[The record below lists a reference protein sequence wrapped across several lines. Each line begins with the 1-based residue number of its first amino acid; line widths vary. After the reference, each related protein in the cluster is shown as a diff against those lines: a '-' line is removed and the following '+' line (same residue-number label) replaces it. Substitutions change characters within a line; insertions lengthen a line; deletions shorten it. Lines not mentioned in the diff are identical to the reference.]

1 MKILLYNPNTTES
14 ITDKLYETA
23 KLVNGRDT
31 NLIPMTATKGF
42 PYISTKV
49 EAQITGTLVLEKIA
63 EIHSEYDAIIIAAFG
78 DPGLIAARTLFNL
91 PIIGLGEAAM
101 LSACLFGKKFS
112 IISFTNAM
120 ASWYEESV
128 ELLGLQSR
136 YAGFRAIDG
145 VNLSIDKIQS
155 LQKQSLIESANNAI
169 DIDGG
174 EVVIFAGAP
183 LSLSG
188 FKKIVQNEIRVP
200 VIDCAEAAVKQAELA
215 ITMNH
220 NITNKNKLPPKLSV
234 GINQKLSEIISHK
247 ISNGS

>member
-1 MKILLYNPNTTES
+1 MKILLYNPNTS
-14 ITDKLYETA
+14 KNITKKLYDTA
-23 KLVNGRDT
+23 KLVINKET
-31 NLIPMTATKGF
+31 TLIPKTAEKGF

-63 EIHSEYDAIIIAAFG
+63 ELHSQYDAIIIAAFG
-78 DPGLIAARTLFNL
+78 DPGLIPAKTLFNL

-120 ASWYEESV
+120 AAWYEESV

-145 VNLSIDKIQS
+145 VNLTIDKIQT
-155 LQKQSLIESANNAI
+155 LQKKSLIESAKNAI
-169 DIDGG
+169 NIDGG
-174 EVVIFAGAP
+174 DVVIFAGAP
-183 LSLSG
+183 LSG
-188 FKKIVQNEIRVP
+188 FKIIVQKDISVP

-215 ITMNH
+215 VVM
-220 NITNKNKLPPKLSV
+220 NKNSINKHKLPPKSSIGV
-234 GINQKLSEIISHK
+234 DKKLSQMISHK
-247 ISNGS
+247 VNNGS

>member
-1 MKILLYNPNTTES
+1 MKILLYNPNISES
-14 ITDKLYETA
+14 ITNTLYNTA
-23 KLVNGRDT
+23 KLVVSEGT
-31 NLIPMTATKGF
+31 TLVPMTAKKGF

-63 EIHSEYDAIIIAAFG
+63 EIHSQYDAIIIAAFG
-78 DPGLIAARTLFNL
+78 DPGLIPAKTLFNL

-128 ELLGLQSR
+128 EVLGLQSR

-145 VNLSIDKIQS
+145 VNLTIDKIQT
-155 LQKQSLIESANNAI
+155 LQKKSLIESAKLAI
-169 DIDGG
+169 NIDGG

-183 LSLSG
+183 LSG
-188 FKKIVQNEIRVP
+188 FKKIVQKDISVP
-200 VIDCAEAAVKQAELA
+200 VIDCAEAAVKQAESA
-215 ITMNH
+215 VVMNQ
-220 NITNKNKLPPKLSV
+220 NTINKHKLPPKSSIGV
-234 GINQKLSEIISHK
+234 DKKLSQLISQK
-247 ISNGS
+247 VNNGS

>member
-1 MKILLYNPNTTES
+1 MKILLYNPNTSES
-14 ITDKLYETA
+14 ITNTLYDTA
-23 KLVNGRDT
+23 KLVVSEGT
-31 NLIPMTATKGF
+31 TLVPMTAKKGF

-63 EIHSEYDAIIIAAFG
+63 EIHSQYDAIIIAAFG
-78 DPGLIAARTLFNL
+78 DPGLIPAKTLFNL

-128 ELLGLQSR
+128 EVLGLQCR

-145 VNLSIDKIQS
+145 VNLTIDKIQTI
-155 LQKQSLIESANNAI
+155 QKKSLIESAKLAI
-169 DIDGG
+169 NIDGG

-183 LSLSG
+183 LSG
-188 FKKIVQNEIRVP
+188 FKKIVQKEISVP
-200 VIDCAEAAVKQAELA
+200 VIDCAEAAVKQAESA
-215 ITMNH
+215 VVMNQ
-220 NITNKNKLPPKLSV
+220 NTINKHKLPPKSSIGV
-234 GINQKLSEIISHK
+234 DKKLSQLISQK
-247 ISNGS
+247 VNNGS

>member
-1 MKILLYNPNTTES
+1 MLYNPNTSES
-14 ITDKLYETA
+14 ITNTLYDTA
-23 KLVNGRDT
+23 KLVVSEGT
-31 NLIPMTATKGF
+31 TLVPMTAKKGF

-63 EIHSEYDAIIIAAFG
+63 ETHSQYDAIIIAAFG
-78 DPGLIAARTLFNL
+78 DPGLIPAKTLFNL

-120 ASWYEESV
+120 AAWYVESV

-145 VNLSIDKIQS
+145 VNLTIDKIQT
-155 LQKQSLIESANNAI
+155 LQKKSLIESAKLAI
-169 DIDGG
+169 NIDGG

-183 LSLSG
+183 LSG
-188 FKKIVQNEIRVP
+188 FKKNIQKEISVP
-200 VIDCAEAAVKQAELA
+200 VIDCAEAAVKQAESA
-215 ITMNH
+215 VVMNQNTIYKH
-220 NITNKNKLPPKLSV
+220 KLPPKSSIGV
-234 GINQKLSEIISHK
+234 DKKLSQLISQK
-247 ISNGS
+247 VNNGS

>member
-1 MKILLYNPNTTES
+1 MKILLYNPNTSES
-14 ITDKLYETA
+14 ITNTLYDTA
-23 KLVNGRDT
+23 KLVVSEGT
-31 NLIPMTATKGF
+31 TLVPMTAKKGF

-63 EIHSEYDAIIIAAFG
+63 EIHSKYDAIIIAAFG
-78 DPGLIAARTLFNL
+78 DPGLIPAKTLFNL

-128 ELLGLQSR
+128 EVLGLQSR

-145 VNLSIDKIQS
+145 VNLTIDKIQT
-155 LQKQSLIESANNAI
+155 LQKKSLIESAKLAI
-169 DIDGG
+169 NIDGG

-183 LSLSG
+183 LSG
-188 FKKIVQNEIRVP
+188 FKKIVQKEIGVP
-200 VIDCAEAAVKQAELA
+200 VIDCAEAAVKQAESA
-215 ITMNH
+215 VVMNQ
-220 NITNKNKLPPKLSV
+220 NTINKHKLPPKSSIGV
-234 GINQKLSEIISHK
+234 DKKLSQLISQK
-247 ISNGS
+247 VNNGS

>member
-1 MKILLYNPNTTES
+1 MKILLYNPNTSKNITE
-14 ITDKLYETA
+14 KLYETG
-23 KLVNGRDT
+23 KLVISKET
-31 NLIPMTATKGF
+31 TLIPKTAEKGF

-63 EIHSEYDAIIIAAFG
+63 EFHSQYDAIIIAAFG
-78 DPGLIAARTLFNL
+78 DPGLIPAKTLFNL
-91 PIIGLGEAAM
+91 PIVGLGEAAM

-145 VNLSIDKIQS
+145 VNLTIDKIQTV
-155 LQKQSLIESANNAI
+155 QKKSLIESAKNAI
-169 DIDGG
+169 NIDGG

-183 LSLSG
+183 LSG
-188 FKKIVQNEIRVP
+188 FKKIVQKEISVP

-215 ITMNH
+215 VVM
-220 NITNKNKLPPKLSV
+220 NKNSIIKHKLPPKSSIGV
-234 GINQKLSEIISHK
+234 NKKLSQLISHK
-247 ISNGS
+247 DNNGS

>member
-1 MKILLYNPNTTES
+1 
-14 ITDKLYETA
+14 
-23 KLVNGRDT
+23 
-31 NLIPMTATKGF
+31 
-42 PYISTKV
+42 
-49 EAQITGTLVLEKIA
+49 
-63 EIHSEYDAIIIAAFG
+63 
-78 DPGLIAARTLFNL
+78 
-91 PIIGLGEAAM
+91 
-101 LSACLFGKKFS
+101 
-112 IISFTNAM
+112 M

-155 LQKQSLIESANNAI
+155 LQKKSLIESANNAI

-183 LSLSG
+183 LSG

-215 ITMNH
+215 VTMNQ
-220 NITNKNKLPPKLSV
+220 NISSKNKLPPKLSV
-234 GINQKLSEIISHK
+234 GIDQKLSEIISHK
-247 ISNGS
+247 ISNG

>member
-1 MKILLYNPNTTES
+1 MKILLYNPNTSES
-14 ITDKLYETA
+14 ITNTLYDTA
-23 KLVNGRDT
+23 KLVVSEGT
-31 NLIPMTATKGF
+31 TLVPMTAKKGF

-63 EIHSEYDAIIIAAFG
+63 EIHSQYDAIIIAAFG
-78 DPGLIAARTLFNL
+78 DPGLIPAKTLFNL

-128 ELLGLQSR
+128 EVLGLQSR

-145 VNLSIDKIQS
+145 VNLTIDKIQT
-155 LQKQSLIESANNAI
+155 LQKKSLIDSAKLAI
-169 DIDGG
+169 NIDGG

-183 LSLSG
+183 LSG
-188 FKKIVQNEIRVP
+188 FKKIVQKEISVP
-200 VIDCAEAAVKQAELA
+200 VIDCAEAVVKQAESA
-215 ITMNH
+215 VVMNQ
-220 NITNKNKLPPKLSV
+220 NTVNKHKLPPKSSIGV
-234 GINQKLSEIISHK
+234 DKKLSQLISQK
-247 ISNGS
+247 VNNGS

>member
-1 MKILLYNPNTTES
+1 MKILLYNPNTS
-14 ITDKLYETA
+14 KYITNTLYDTA
-23 KLVNGRDT
+23 KLVVSEGT
-31 NLIPMTATKGF
+31 TLVPMTAKKGF

-63 EIHSEYDAIIIAAFG
+63 EIHSQYDAIIIAAFG
-78 DPGLIAARTLFNL
+78 DPGLIPAKTLFNL

-128 ELLGLQSR
+128 EVLGLQSR

-145 VNLSIDKIQS
+145 VNLTIDKIQT
-155 LQKQSLIESANNAI
+155 LQKKSLIESAKLAI
-169 DIDGG
+169 NIDGG

-183 LSLSG
+183 LSG
-188 FKKIVQNEIRVP
+188 FKKIVQKEISVP
-200 VIDCAEAAVKQAELA
+200 VIDCAEAAVKQAESA
-215 ITMNH
+215 VVMNQ
-220 NITNKNKLPPKLSV
+220 NTINKHKLPPKSSIGV
-234 GINQKLSEIISHK
+234 DKKLSQLISQK
-247 ISNGS
+247 VNNGS

>member
-1 MKILLYNPNTTES
+1 MKILLYNPNTS
-14 ITDKLYETA
+14 KNITKKLYETA
-23 KLVNGRDT
+23 KLVISKET
-31 NLIPMTATKGF
+31 TLIPKTAEKGF

-63 EIHSEYDAIIIAAFG
+63 ELHSQYDAIIIAAFG
-78 DPGLIAARTLFNL
+78 DPGLIPAKTLFNL

-120 ASWYEESV
+120 AAWYEESV

-145 VNLSIDKIQS
+145 VNLTIDKIQT
-155 LQKQSLIESANNAI
+155 LQKKSLIESAKNAI
-169 DIDGG
+169 NIDGG
-174 EVVIFAGAP
+174 DVVIFAGAP
-183 LSLSG
+183 LSG
-188 FKKIVQNEIRVP
+188 FKIIVQKDISVP

-215 ITMNH
+215 VVM
-220 NITNKNKLPPKLSV
+220 NKNSINKHKLPPKSSIGV
-234 GINQKLSEIISHK
+234 DKKLSQLISHTL
-247 ISNGS
+247 INGS

>member
-1 MKILLYNPNTTES
+1 MKILLYNPNTSES
-14 ITDKLYETA
+14 ITHTLYDTA
-23 KLVNGRDT
+23 KLVVSEGT
-31 NLIPMTATKGF
+31 TLVPMTAKKGF

-63 EIHSEYDAIIIAAFG
+63 EIHSQYDAIIIAAFG
-78 DPGLIAARTLFNL
+78 DPGLIPAKTLFNL

-128 ELLGLQSR
+128 EVLGLQSR

-145 VNLSIDKIQS
+145 VNLTIDKIQT
-155 LQKQSLIESANNAI
+155 LQKKPLIKSAKLAI
-169 DIDGG
+169 NIDGG

-183 LSLSG
+183 LSG
-188 FKKIVQNEIRVP
+188 FKKIVQKEISVP
-200 VIDCAEAAVKQAELA
+200 IIDCAEAAVKQAESA
-215 ITMNH
+215 VVMNQNTIYKH
-220 NITNKNKLPPKLSV
+220 KLPPKSSIGV
-234 GINQKLSEIISHK
+234 DKKLSQLISQK
-247 ISNGS
+247 VNNGS

>member
-1 MKILLYNPNTTES
+1 MKILLYNPNTSAS
-14 ITDKLYETA
+14 ITEKLYETA
-23 KLVNGRDT
+23 KLVISRDT
-31 NLIPMTATKGF
+31 NLIPKTAEKGF

-49 EAQITGTLVLEKIA
+49 EAQITGTFVLEKIA
-63 EIHSEYDAIIIAAFG
+63 EIHSQYDAIIIAAFG
-78 DPGLIAARTLFNL
+78 DPGLVPAKTLFNL

-145 VNLSIDKIQS
+145 VNLTIDKIQS
-155 LQKQSLIESANNAI
+155 LQKKSLVESAKKAI
-169 DIDGG
+169 TIDGG

-183 LSLSG
+183 LSG
-188 FKKIVQNEIRVP
+188 FKKIVQKEISVP

-215 ITMNH
+215 VVMNQ
-220 NITNKNKLPPKLSV
+220 NTINKHKLPPKSSIGV
-234 GINQKLSEIISHK
+234 EKKLSQLISHK
-247 ISNGS
+247 VDNGT

>member
-1 MKILLYNPNTTES
+1 MKILLYNPNTS
-14 ITDKLYETA
+14 KNITNKLYETA
-23 KLVNGRDT
+23 KLVISKET
-31 NLIPMTATKGF
+31 TLIPKTAEKGF

-63 EIHSEYDAIIIAAFG
+63 ELHSQYDAIIIAAFG
-78 DPGLIAARTLFNL
+78 DPGLIPAKTLFNL

-120 ASWYEESV
+120 AAWYEESV

-145 VNLSIDKIQS
+145 VNLTIDKIQT
-155 LQKQSLIESANNAI
+155 LQKKSLIESAKNAI
-169 DIDGG
+169 NIDGG
-174 EVVIFAGAP
+174 DVVIFAGAP
-183 LSLSG
+183 LSG
-188 FKKIVQNEIRVP
+188 FKIIVQKDISVP

-215 ITMNH
+215 VVM
-220 NITNKNKLPPKLSV
+220 NKNSINKHKLPPKSSIGV
-234 GINQKLSEIISHK
+234 DKKLSQLISHTL
-247 ISNGS
+247 INGS